1 VAARAASVAVADA
14 LPIELAEPTPGVT
27 LGVSSVETGLPL
39 ATAMI
44 LLLLLVVF
52 AFEVKYSPLQLSGM
66 TIPTGASIGYG
77 ASSGDLV
84 LHGGAWWRIF
94 TAPLLH
100 GSTGH
105 IVGNAVVFGIIGFM
119 LEPLIGTRWFVALF
133 AIGAVGGSVGSLIF
147 NAPNIPTVGA
157 SGAIM
162 GVLAG
167 AFVCG
172 SFAGE
177 DGPRMRVPIFLRLLM
192 PTLGLVTLLGNA
204 GGKGWKM
211 QTWAIVLILPSLIPM
226 TMTSHTDYG
235 AHLGG
240 VLTGAITGFVMQAC
254 WAPGTRYPAYGN
266 AVAGFA
272 AAWFAIALASFALG
286 AHSVAAASLT
296 PPGMIP
302 IAEMPANIDVGHD
315 KAVDLLSRYPNDPRS
330 HLIRAVAFVHDNDL
344 TDAEDQLRAALA
356 LKNKLDPEM
365 ADVFEK
371 EVRVIL
377 ALTVSYEGK
386 PDEAKSIG
394 APLCEFAR
402 NQMGEDLYKSMQ
414 KREICPSE

>member
-1 VAARAASVAVADA
+1 
-14 LPIELAEPTPGVT
+14 
-27 LGVSSVETGLPL
+27 
-39 ATAMI
+39 M
-44 LLLLLVVF
+44 
-52 AFEVKYSPLQLSGM
+52 
-66 TIPTGASIGYG
+66 
-77 ASSGDLV
+77 
-84 LHGGAWWRIF
+84 
-94 TAPLLH
+94 
-100 GSTGH
+100 
-105 IVGNAVVFGIIGFM
+105 
-119 LEPLIGTRWFVALF
+119 
-133 AIGAVGGSVGSLIF
+133 
-147 NAPNIPTVGA
+147 
-157 SGAIM
+157 
-162 GVLAG
+162 
-167 AFVCG
+167 
-172 SFAGE
+172 
-177 DGPRMRVPIFLRLLM
+177 
-192 PTLGLVTLLGNA
+192 
-204 GGKGWKM
+204 
-211 QTWAIVLILPSLIPM
+211 
-226 TMTSHTDYG
+226 
-235 AHLGG
+235 
-240 VLTGAITGFVMQAC
+240 
-254 WAPGTRYPAYGN
+254 
-266 AVAGFA
+266 AGFA

-386 PDEAKSIG
+386 PDEAKTIG